1 MQDPIYFTFGVK
13 PTLHVGTEKTETK
26 SMLLDRYLKK
36 QKGMKDKHFGI
47 PSMAMRFLG
56 QSFDSRDII
65 SLTRILITKSAKL
78 NSKA

>member
-1 MQDPIYFTFGVK
+1 
-13 PTLHVGTEKTETK
+13 
-26 SMLLDRYLKK
+26 MLSDWYLKR
-36 QKGMKDKHFGI
+36 KGIYKDKHFEI

-56 QSFDSRDII
+56 QSFDSRDTI

>member
-1 MQDPIYFTFGVK
+1 
-13 PTLHVGTEKTETK
+13 
-26 SMLLDRYLKK
+26 MLLDWNLKK
-36 QKGMKDKHFGI
+36 KKKGIKDKHFQI

-56 QSFDSRDII
+56 QSFDSRDTN

>member
-1 MQDPIYFTFGVK
+1 
-13 PTLHVGTEKTETK
+13 
-26 SMLLDRYLKK
+26 MLLDWQLKK
-36 QKGMKDKHFGI
+36 KKKKKVGGGGLGGIEHLEI

-56 QSFDSRDII
+56 QSFDSRDID